1 MYIMRVYSRQEW
13 YNMYV
18 ANKMLHSYGSMG
30 VYIAASYMT
39 DTLST

>member
-1 MYIMRVYSRQEW
+1 MYIMRIYSRQEW

-18 ANKMLHSYGSMG
+18 GNKMLHGFGSMG
-30 VYIAASYMT
+30 YIAASYMI